1 MENKNTMSN
10 IANEINRL
18 LIEKNKTAADIARF
32 CGFTDAHISRI
43 KNGVQVWIS
52 ADDLKNI
59 AAAFTTG
66 KGETYNKVHSRLLHA
81 HLQDECH
88 GPGAKYIHIELQG
101 QPLPMIL
108 REDSEAKPVLPPK
121 MQENLDI
128 IAAGITSNRNVRD
141 LVETAANILRG
152 GSIPQPDSK

>member
-1 MENKNTMSN
+1 MSY

-18 LIEKNKTAADIARF
+18 LIEKKKTAADVARF

-43 KNGVQVWIS
+43 KNGVQVWI
-52 ADDLKNI
+52 AAEDLKNI

-66 KGETYNKVHSRLLHA
+66 KGETYNKVHARLLHA
-81 HLQDECH
+81 HLRDECA
-88 GPGAKYIHIELQG
+88 GPGAKYISVELLG
-101 QPLPMIL
+101 EPAPMIL
-108 REDSEAKPVLPPK
+108 NDAPNGNPVLPPK
-121 MQENLDI
+121 MQENLNI
-128 IAAGITSNRNVRD
+128 IAQGITSNRNVRD